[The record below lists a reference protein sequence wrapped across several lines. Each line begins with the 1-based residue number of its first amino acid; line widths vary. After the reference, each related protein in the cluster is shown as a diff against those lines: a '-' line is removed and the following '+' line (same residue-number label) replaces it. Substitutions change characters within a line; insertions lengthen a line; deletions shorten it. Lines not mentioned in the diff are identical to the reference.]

1 MERPHN
7 HSEVVATIRHYL
19 YDDFRK
25 SDIKEIVRN
34 SFPGIEDSEFESYF
48 SEAFTS
54 M

>member
-1 MERPHN
+1 MERPHS

-34 SFPGIEDSEFESYF
+34 SFPNIQDSEFESCF

>member
-1 MERPHN
+1 MAATHS

-25 SDIKEIVRN
+25 SDIKEIIRG
-34 SFPGIEDSEFESYF
+34 SFPDVEESEFESCF
-48 SEAFTS
+48 AEAFTS